1 MLTYIVR
8 RLIAAVLILFGAS
21 FLVYILTAYSG
32 DPLADLRQSNA
43 PNREQLI
50 QQRIDLLDLDVP
62 PILRYFSWVSGAV
75 RCVVPFALTCDLG
88 NSVTGIEVTQ
98 LLGRAMGQTIMLVT
112 AATILAI
119 VIGITLGIVTALRQY
134 SGLDY
139 GVTFMAF
146 LFFSLP
152 VFWVAVL
159 LKEFG
164 AIGFNNFL
172 SEPDISFFAT
182 MVCGLVGAFLFYLS
196 TSGSLKRRLLW
207 AAIGFVFA
215 FGIIWFL
222 DLTGWFLTP
231 GFGPIVVA
239 LLSVGIAYGVT
250 LLTAGLKNRKALYS
264 SLIVVAIG
272 IVAYFAVQPLLDRAT
287 LLMVVL
293 LGVATVL
300 VGLVVGYFMG
310 GYDKRQNM
318 TAAGLTAFLMG
329 FLILLDRFMQAW
341 PSYFN
346 NNRVNGRPIAT
357 IGASTPNL
365 EGDFWVRG
373 LDTYTHLLLP
383 TIALMLISLAGYSR
397 YSRASMLEIMNQDY
411 IRTARAKGLGERTV
425 VMRHAFRNAL
435 IPLATLVAFDIGA
448 LIGGAII
455 TEQVFAFSG
464 MGQLF
469 VQALGRQDL
478 NPVMGVFLITGIVAL
493 VFNLVADL
501 VYSVLDPRVRVKA

>member
-21 FLVYILTAYSG
+21 FLVYVLTALSG
-32 DPLADLRQSNA
+32 DPLEDLRQSNA
-43 PNREQLI
+43 PNREALI
-50 QQRIDLLDLDVP
+50 QQRIELLDLDVP
-62 PILRYFSWVSGAV
+62 PVLRYFAWLSGAV
-75 RCVVPFALTCDLG
+75 KCLVPFALTCDLG

-98 LLGRAMGQTIMLVT
+98 LLGRAMGQTILLVS
-112 AATILAI
+112 AATVLAI
-119 VIGITLGIVTALRQY
+119 IIGITLGIVTALRQY

-139 GVTFMAF
+139 GVTMMAF

-172 SEPDISFFAT
+172 AEPDISFAAT
-182 MVCGLVGAFLFYLS
+182 IICGLIAGFLFFL
-196 TSGSLKRRLLW
+196 TSGGTMKRKLLW
-207 AAIGFVFA
+207 AAIGFAFA
-215 FGIIWFL
+215 FALVWFL
-222 DLTGWFLTP
+222 DFTGWFLTP
-231 GFGPIVVA
+231 GFGPIVIA

-264 SLIVVAIG
+264 SLIVVGIG
-272 IVAYFAVQPLLDRAT
+272 VIAYFAVQPLLDRAT
-287 LLMVVL
+287 LLMVIL
-293 LGVATVL
+293 LAVATVL
-300 VGLVVGYFMG
+300 IGLVVGYFMG

-318 TAAGLTAFLMG
+318 NAAGLTAFLMG
-329 FLILLDRFMQAW
+329 FLILLDRFMQSW
-341 PSYFN
+341 PDYFD
-346 NNRVNGRPIAT
+346 NNRINGRPIAT
-357 IGASTPNL
+357 IGSSTPNL
-365 EGDFWVRG
+365 EGDFWVG
-373 LDTYTHLLLP
+373 GIDIYTHLLLP

-435 IPLATLVAFDIGA
+435 IPLATLVAFDIGG

-455 TEQVFAFSG
+455 TENVFAFSG

-469 VQALGRQDL
+469 IDGLQARDL